1 MDFLRVCGTNGGLRG
16 SETVTQFRLD
26 EQKTSITVL
35 MVVLAL
41 SSLGFAVLGLVLVPD
56 LSLDLDPGLNIQLEV
71 ARPEVPD
78 LSHLGDVWID
88 MGFVP
93 LQREQ
98 VYNVQRGSSQSNQVL
113 VQGQET
119 LVLVPERHDIRLST
133 AVLRLSG
140 LFLEEG
146 WMIQLEATEHGYTIG
161 FWSRVPGSEERV
173 LAYEWHIVLLNPQNY
188 DYYYGGL
195 ISVMG
200 QPFDPKGFIKGTPE
214 APVLALIID
223 DWGYSTVAADPLIAY
238 PLPLTMAVLP
248 QLDLSQEASERL
260 YAAGHEVILHQPME
274 ALDTSLD
281 LGPGGIIKGMDSS
294 EVKDLLKENLASLPV
309 AVGLNN
315 HMGSVITADHET
327 MTTVLDVVKELGL
340 FFVDSRTS
348 TDSVV
353 AEVARQVGVPFGVN
367 NLFIDNESDVE
378 RIKAQIRA
386 GLALAQNRGH
396 AVMIGH
402 VRPAT
407 ADALWEMI
415 PEFLDSGVQLVPIS
429 GLLYNE

>member
-1 MDFLRVCGTNGGLRG
+1 M
-16 SETVTQFRLD
+16 TQFRLD

-41 SSLGFAVLGLVLVPD
+41 SSLGFAVLGLVLSPELGPD
-56 LSLDLDPGLNIQLEV
+56 LGPGRQLELEIV
-71 ARPEVPD
+71 RPEVPD
-78 LSHLGDVWID
+78 LSRLGDFWID
-88 MGFVP
+88 MGYTV
-93 LQREQ
+93 LDRQQ
-98 VYNVQRGSSQSNQVL
+98 VYSVQRSSVQSDQVL

-119 LVLVPERHDIRLST
+119 LILVPERHDIRLSR
-133 AVLRLSG
+133 AVLQLSE
-140 LFLEEG
+140 LFLDEG
-146 WMIQLEATEHGYTIG
+146 WMIQLEANEYGYTIG
-161 FWSRVPGSEERV
+161 FWGHVAGSQARV
-173 LAYEWHIVLLNPQNY
+173 LAYEWQIELLNPQNY

-200 QPFDPKGFIKGTPE
+200 EPFDPKGFMKGTPE

-223 DWGYSTVAADPLIAY
+223 DWGYPTLAAEPLIAY

-248 QLDLSQEASERL
+248 RLDLSQKFSERL

-274 ALDTSLD
+274 ALDSNLD
-281 LGPGGIIKGMDSS
+281 LGPGGITEGMDNA
-294 EVKDLLKENLASLPV
+294 EVRDLLKENLASLPV

-315 HMGSVITADHET
+315 HMGSLITADHET
-327 MTTVLDVVKELGL
+327 MGTVLDVVKELGL

-348 TDSVV
+348 TNSVV

-367 NLFIDNESDVE
+367 NFFIDNESDVE
-378 RIKAQIRA
+378 KIRAQIRA
-386 GLALAQNRGH
+386 GLTLAQNRGH
-396 AVMIGH
+396 AVLIGH

-407 ADALWEMI
+407 ADALWAMI

-429 GLLYNE
+429 RLLYHE

>member
-1 MDFLRVCGTNGGLRG
+1 M
-16 SETVTQFRLD
+16 TQFRLD

-41 SSLGFAVLGLVLVPD
+41 SSLGFAVLGLVLSPE
-56 LSLDLDPGLNIQLEV
+56 LGLDLGPGRQLELEIV
-71 ARPEVPD
+71 RPEVPD
-78 LSHLGDVWID
+78 LSHLGDFWID
-88 MGFVP
+88 MGYTV
-93 LQREQ
+93 LDRQQ
-98 VYNVQRGSSQSNQVL
+98 VYSVQRSSVQPDQVL

-119 LVLVPERHDIRLST
+119 LVLVPERHDIRLSR
-133 AVLRLSG
+133 AVLQLSE
-140 LFLEEG
+140 LFLDEG
-146 WMIQLEATEHGYTIG
+146 WMIQLEANEYGYTIG
-161 FWSRVPGSEERV
+161 FWGHVAGSQARV
-173 LAYEWHIVLLNPQNY
+173 LAYEWQIELLNPQNY

-200 QPFDPKGFIKGTPE
+200 EPFDPKGFMKGTPE

-223 DWGYSTVAADPLIAY
+223 DWGYPTLAAEPLIAY

-248 QLDLSQEASERL
+248 RLDLSQKLSERL

-274 ALDTSLD
+274 ALDSNLD
-281 LGPGGIIKGMDSS
+281 LGPGGITEGMDSA
-294 EVKDLLKENLASLPV
+294 EVRDLLKENLASLPV

-315 HMGSVITADHET
+315 HMGSLITADYET
-327 MTTVLDVVKELGL
+327 MGTVLDVVKELGL

-348 TDSVV
+348 TNSVV

-367 NLFIDNESDVE
+367 NFFIDNESDVE
-378 RIKAQIRA
+378 KIRAQIRA
-386 GLALAQNRGH
+386 GLTLAQNRGH
-396 AVMIGH
+396 AVLIGH

-407 ADALWEMI
+407 ADALWAMI

-429 GLLYNE
+429 RLLYHE

>member
-1 MDFLRVCGTNGGLRG
+1 M
-16 SETVTQFRLD
+16 TQFRLD

-41 SSLGFAVLGLVLVPD
+41 SSLGFAVLGLVLSPELGPD
-56 LSLDLDPGLNIQLEV
+56 LGPGRQLELEIV
-71 ARPEVPD
+71 RPEVPD
-78 LSHLGDVWID
+78 LSHLGDFWID
-88 MGFVP
+88 MGYTV
-93 LQREQ
+93 LDRQQ
-98 VYNVQRGSSQSNQVL
+98 VYSVQRSSVQSDQVL

-119 LVLVPERHDIRLST
+119 LILVPERHDIRLSR
-133 AVLRLSG
+133 AVLQLSE
-140 LFLEEG
+140 LFLDEG
-146 WMIQLEATEHGYTIG
+146 WMIQLEANEYGYTIG
-161 FWSRVPGSEERV
+161 FWGHVAGSQARV
-173 LAYEWHIVLLNPQNY
+173 LAYEWQIELLNPQNY

-200 QPFDPKGFIKGTPE
+200 EPFDPKGFMKGTPE

-223 DWGYSTVAADPLIAY
+223 DWGYPTLAAEPLIAY

-248 QLDLSQEASERL
+248 RLDLSQKFSERL

-274 ALDTSLD
+274 ALDSNLD
-281 LGPGGIIKGMDSS
+281 LGPGGITEGMDNA
-294 EVKDLLKENLASLPV
+294 EVRDLLKENLASLPV

-315 HMGSVITADHET
+315 HMGSLITADHET
-327 MTTVLDVVKELGL
+327 MGTVLDVVKELGL

-348 TDSVV
+348 TNSVV

-367 NLFIDNESDVE
+367 NFFIDNESDVE
-378 RIKAQIRA
+378 KIRAQIRA
-386 GLALAQNRGH
+386 GLTLAQNRGH
-396 AVMIGH
+396 AVLIGH

-407 ADALWEMI
+407 ADALWAMI

-429 GLLYNE
+429 RLLYHE

>member
-1 MDFLRVCGTNGGLRG
+1 M
-16 SETVTQFRLD
+16 TQFRLD

-41 SSLGFAVLGLVLVPD
+41 SSLGFAVLGLVLSPE
-56 LSLDLDPGLNIQLEV
+56 LGLDLGPGRQLELEIV
-71 ARPEVPD
+71 RPEVPD
-78 LSHLGDVWID
+78 LSHLGDFWID
-88 MGFVP
+88 MGYTV
-93 LQREQ
+93 LNSQQ
-98 VYNVQRGSSQSNQVL
+98 VYSVQRSSVQPDQVL

-119 LVLVPERHDIRLST
+119 LILVPERHDIRLSR
-133 AVLRLSG
+133 AVLQLSE
-140 LFLEEG
+140 LFLDEG
-146 WMIQLEATEHGYTIG
+146 WMIQLEANEYGYTIG
-161 FWSRVPGSEERV
+161 FWGHVPGSQARV
-173 LAYEWHIVLLNPQNY
+173 LAYEWQIELLNPQNY

-200 QPFDPKGFIKGTPE
+200 EPFDPKGFMKGTPE

-223 DWGYSTVAADPLIAY
+223 DWGYPTLAAEPLIAY

-248 QLDLSQEASERL
+248 RLDLSQKFSERL

-274 ALDTSLD
+274 ALDSNLD
-281 LGPGGIIKGMDSS
+281 LGPGGITEGMDSA
-294 EVKDLLKENLASLPV
+294 EVRDLLKENLASLPV

-315 HMGSVITADHET
+315 HMGSLITADHET
-327 MTTVLDVVKELGL
+327 MGTVLDVVKELGL

-348 TDSVV
+348 TNSVV

-367 NLFIDNESDVE
+367 NFFIDNESDVE
-378 RIKAQIRA
+378 KIKAQIRA
-386 GLALAQNRGH
+386 GLTLAQNRGH
-396 AVMIGH
+396 AVLIGH

-407 ADALWEMI
+407 ADALWAMI

-429 GLLYNE
+429 RLLYHE

>member
-1 MDFLRVCGTNGGLRG
+1 M
-16 SETVTQFRLD
+16 TQFRLD

-41 SSLGFAVLGLVLVPD
+41 SSLGFAVLGLVLSPE
-56 LSLDLDPGLNIQLEV
+56 LGLDLGPGRQLELEIV
-71 ARPEVPD
+71 RPEVPD
-78 LSHLGDVWID
+78 LSHLGDFWID
-88 MGFVP
+88 MGYTV
-93 LQREQ
+93 LDRQQ
-98 VYNVQRGSSQSNQVL
+98 VYSVQRSSVQPDQVL

-119 LVLVPERHDIRLST
+119 LVLVPERHDIRLSR
-133 AVLRLSG
+133 AVLQLSE
-140 LFLEEG
+140 LFLDEG
-146 WMIQLEATEHGYTIG
+146 WMIQLEANEYGYTIG
-161 FWSRVPGSEERV
+161 FWGHVAGSQARV
-173 LAYEWHIVLLNPQNY
+173 LAYEWQIELLNPQNY

-200 QPFDPKGFIKGTPE
+200 EPFDPKGFMKGTPE

-223 DWGYSTVAADPLIAY
+223 DWGYPTLAAEPLIAY

-248 QLDLSQEASERL
+248 RLDLSQKLSERL

-274 ALDTSLD
+274 ALDSNLD
-281 LGPGGIIKGMDSS
+281 LGPGGITEGMDSA
-294 EVKDLLKENLASLPV
+294 EVRDLLKENLASLPV

-315 HMGSVITADHET
+315 HMGSLITADYET
-327 MTTVLDVVKELGL
+327 MGTVLDVVKELGL

-348 TDSVV
+348 TNSVV

-367 NLFIDNESDVE
+367 NFFIDNESDVE
-378 RIKAQIRA
+378 KIKAQIRA
-386 GLALAQNRGH
+386 GLTLAQNRGH
-396 AVMIGH
+396 AVLIGH

-407 ADALWEMI
+407 ADALWAMI

-429 GLLYNE
+429 RLLYHE

>member
-1 MDFLRVCGTNGGLRG
+1 M
-16 SETVTQFRLD
+16 TQFRLD

-41 SSLGFAVLGLVLVPD
+41 SSLGFAVLGLVLSPE
-56 LSLDLDPGLNIQLEV
+56 LGLDLGPGRQLELEIV
-71 ARPEVPD
+71 RPEVPD
-78 LSHLGDVWID
+78 LSHLGDFWID
-88 MGFVP
+88 MGYTV
-93 LQREQ
+93 LDRQQ
-98 VYNVQRGSSQSNQVL
+98 VYSVQRSSVQSDQVL

-119 LVLVPERHDIRLST
+119 LILVPERHDIRLSR
-133 AVLRLSG
+133 AVLQLSE
-140 LFLEEG
+140 LFLDEG
-146 WMIQLEATEHGYTIG
+146 WMIQLEANEYGYTIG
-161 FWSRVPGSEERV
+161 FWGHVAGSQARV
-173 LAYEWHIVLLNPQNY
+173 LAYEWQIELLNPQNY

-200 QPFDPKGFIKGTPE
+200 EPFDPKGFMKGTPE

-223 DWGYSTVAADPLIAY
+223 DWGYPTLAAEPLIAY

-248 QLDLSQEASERL
+248 RLDLSQKFSERL

-274 ALDTSLD
+274 ALDSNLD
-281 LGPGGIIKGMDSS
+281 LGPGGITEGMDNA
-294 EVKDLLKENLASLPV
+294 EVRDLLKENLASLPV

-315 HMGSVITADHET
+315 HMGSLITADHET
-327 MTTVLDVVKELGL
+327 MGTVLDVVKELGL

-348 TDSVV
+348 TNSVV

-367 NLFIDNESDVE
+367 NFFIDNESDVE
-378 RIKAQIRA
+378 KIRAQIRA
-386 GLALAQNRGH
+386 GLTLAQNRGH
-396 AVMIGH
+396 AVLIGH

-407 ADALWEMI
+407 ADALWAMI

-429 GLLYNE
+429 RLLYHE